1 MKLYESLS
9 KESLEIIINNSLTYT
24 EVLRKIGYKEGASK
38 SIVEEISEK
47 YNISIKH
54 LRGRVKDL
62 RGNHYGKLEV
72 IEMDKTRIGSSGQ
85 TYWICQCE
93 CGGVKSIRGTD
104 LTAGKTKSCGCL
116 ISGKSLNKNIV
127 GKKFGQLTILR
138 IFKDENNKTLLE
150 CQCDC
155 GKKCIKSKISVCN
168 GHTSSC
174 GCLVSKG
181 ENKIEEILQNLN
193 IKYDK
198 QKKFEDLIGKSKPL
212 PFDFYLPDYN
222 TCIEYQGEQHY
233 TPMRF
238 SNGEEKFKE
247 RQIYDDKKRKYCNK
261 NNIKLI
267 EIPYWDFDK
276 LDKDYLLSKF

>member
-127 GKKFGQLTILR
+127 GKKFG
-138 IFKDENNKTLLE
+138 
-150 CQCDC
+150 
-155 GKKCIKSKISVCN
+155 
-168 GHTSSC
+168 
-174 GCLVSKG
+174 
-181 ENKIEEILQNLN
+181 
-193 IKYDK
+193 
-198 QKKFEDLIGKSKPL
+198 
-212 PFDFYLPDYN
+212 
-222 TCIEYQGEQHY
+222 
-233 TPMRF
+233 
-238 SNGEEKFKE
+238 
-247 RQIYDDKKRKYCNK
+247 
-261 NNIKLI
+261 
-267 EIPYWDFDK
+267 
-276 LDKDYLLSKF
+276 